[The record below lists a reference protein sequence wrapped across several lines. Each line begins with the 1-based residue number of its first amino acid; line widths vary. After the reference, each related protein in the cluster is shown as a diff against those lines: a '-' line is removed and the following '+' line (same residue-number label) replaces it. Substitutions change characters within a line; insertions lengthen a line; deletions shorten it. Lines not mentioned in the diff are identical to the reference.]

1 MPQLKVVN
9 IKFFSHS
16 FTVLNIGKVTK
27 FIKPTHET
35 YSSNDL
41 TQIVKPLGIKLA
53 TLSVWNNIMLHYI
66 KFSTVAYHDS

>member
-27 FIKPTHET
+27 FIKPTEET

-53 TLSVWNNIMLHYI
+53 TLSV
-66 KFSTVAYHDS
+66 